1 MIDLSS
7 EIKLVKNGLLNFE
20 GSKFLFD
27 LYLPLIGSDATF
39 LYLFLANEVKSEDK
53 VTSLETL
60 VKDSQLNLQNFL
72 LAKKTLE
79 SIGLISFLKNKKE
92 EKYILIITDVLT
104 PKNFFNNLTLKGLF
118 CQRVGNEEADKI
130 LKKYEIKQDYKDY
143 ENVSAKINDTFM
155 IDFNPNVLDLNKG
168 MALEGYN
175 KNELRDDFDT
185 LKFITYLKK
194 NTQINVG
201 SFSDEELD
209 YIKHIATLYGLKEKD
224 IGGLL
229 TECFL
234 LEESKGNKVDK
245 IKLKNLARTYVKSY
259 RVSANKTEK
268 ITKINST
275 SDIANLIKYYE
286 STSPVKFLKSKQ
298 NGVDLSEAD
307 LNLLEELKF
316 NVGFS
321 DGMINALI
329 DRVLR
334 IQKGEINRN
343 YVLKIATTLV
353 RKGCK
358 NTLDCLEDF
367 NNRDKKATKED
378 KYKNYDKATKENP
391 KSNGQYVEDI
401 DDGTSFFDEDGEE

>member
-39 LYLFLANEVKSEDK
+39 LYLFLANEVKNEDK
-53 VTSLETL
+53 ITSLETL

-92 EKYILIITDVLT
+92 EKYILIVTDVLT

-118 CQRVGNEEADKI
+118 CQRVGNDEAEKI
-130 LKKYEIKQDYKDY
+130 LKKYEIKRNYKDY
-143 ENVSAKINDTFM
+143 ENISAKVDESFM
-155 IDFNPNVLDLNKG
+155 IDFNPSVLDLNKG
-168 MALEGYN
+168 MTLEGYN
-175 KNELRDDFDT
+175 KNELRDDFSEI
-185 LKFITYLKK
+185 KFINYLKN
-194 NTQINVG
+194 NTQIKV
-201 SFSDEELD
+201 SSLTDEEIE
-209 YIKHIATLYGLKEKD
+209 YIRHIATLYGLKEKD

-234 LEESKGNKVDK
+234 VEEFKGNKVDK
-245 IKLKNLARTYVKSY
+245 NKLKNLARTYVKSY

-275 SDIANLIKYYE
+275 SDVANLVRFYE

-307 LNLLEELKF
+307 LNLIEELSA
-316 NVGFS
+316 NVGLS
-321 DGMINALI
+321 NGMINALI

-334 IQKGEINRN
+334 IQNGELNRN

-367 NNRDKKATKED
+367 NRRDQKVTKED
-378 KYKNYDKATKENP
+378 KYKNYDKPAKENLKP
-391 KSNGQYVEDI
+391 NGQYEEDI
-401 DDGTSFFDEDGEE
+401 DDGTSFFDEDDEG